1 MTPICAVKTRLI
13 LLATLALSA
22 MQGIAEPAPDAHQI
36 LRKAREA
43 YTAQQHTLVG
53 RLRKGDVSLPFEL
66 AISGNTLRY
75 EFKKPT
81 QVIQLRLLEKDSR
94 LEEITRGGAEK
105 ISAARFDQR
114 VRDTDISYEDLA
126 LKFLYWPSAA
136 VTGEET
142 RSLRKCWVIR
152 VEPGRKDDSQYGSV
166 TLWIDQQFGALS
178 QAEANDPSGKLARRF
193 KVTKGQ
199 KMDGAWMLKEMRIET
214 LGRET
219 TKDRSPTY
227 LEIEAIAKPTP

>member
-13 LLATLALSA
+13 LFATLALSVA
-22 MQGIAEPAPDAHQI
+22 LGAAEPAPDAHQI

-94 LEEITRGGAEK
+94 LEEITRGGTEK

-152 VEPGRKDDSQYGSV
+152 VEPGRKDDSQYGRV
-166 TLWIDQQFGALS
+166 MLWIDQQSGALLK
-178 QAEANDPSGKLARRF
+178 AEAYDPAAKLARRF
-193 KVTKGQ
+193 QVVSGQ
-199 KMDGAWMLKEMRIET
+199 TIDGNSILKQMRIET

>member
-13 LLATLALSA
+13 LFATLALSVA
-22 MQGIAEPAPDAHQI
+22 LGAAEPAPDAHQI

-66 AISGNTLRY
+66 AILGNTLRY

-94 LEEITRGGAEK
+94 LEEITRSGAEK

-152 VEPGRKDDSQYGSV
+152 VEPGRKDDSQYGRV
-166 TLWIDQQFGALS
+166 MLWIDQQSGALLK
-178 QAEANDPSGKLARRF
+178 AEAYDPAAKLARRF
-193 KVTKGQ
+193 QVVSGQ
-199 KMDGAWMLKEMRIET
+199 TIDGNSILKQMRIET

>member
-13 LLATLALSA
+13 LLATLAISA
-22 MQGIAEPAPDAHQI
+22 MQGIAEPAPDAHRI
-36 LRKAREA
+36 LRTVRAA
-43 YTAQQHTLVG
+43 QAAQQHTLVG
-53 RLRKGDVSLPFEL
+53 RLRQGGTSLPFEL
-66 AISGNTLRY
+66 AMSGNTLRY
-75 EFKKPT
+75 EFRNPA

-94 LEEITRGGAEK
+94 LEEITRGGTEK
-105 ISAARFDQR
+105 IAAARFDQR

-152 VEPGRKDDSQYGSV
+152 VEPGKKDDSQYGSV